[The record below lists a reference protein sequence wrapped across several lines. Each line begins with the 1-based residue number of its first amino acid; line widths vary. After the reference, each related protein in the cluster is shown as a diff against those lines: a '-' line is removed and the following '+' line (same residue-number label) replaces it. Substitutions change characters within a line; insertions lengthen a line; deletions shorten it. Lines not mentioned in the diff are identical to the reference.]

1 MVSHRTPN
9 SDHEVPDRWRPWG
22 EGLVRELKQGP
33 RGQSSCPRGQTA
45 GVLQV
50 GDSGAFGSLTQPS
63 PPSHT
68 RLGHETKLC
77 EQMVLMVQGPG
88 RNPPRQPGQRVQS
101 PTSQVRREPQGRVG
115 GTVRSGWVGGG
126 ERLGAGLPQGR
137 GRGERC
143 RGQGSQAWLA
153 FEGQAFLG
161 RTL

>member
-9 SDHEVPDRWRPWG
+9 SDHEVPDRCRPWG

-45 GVLQV
+45 GVLRV

-63 PPSHT
+63 LPSHT

-115 GTVRSGWVGGG
+115 GGRSGRVGSG
-126 ERLGAGLPQGR
+126 EGR
-137 GRGERC
+137 GW
-143 RGQGSQAWLA
+143 GQGYHRGVAEGRGAWLA